1 MLEAQSIRSRMNPLH
16 LILVVLLGLLGL
28 SMTAIPDQPID
39 GNIANIDPGLNAN
52 IGPDKELAGHEN
64 SRRALEGMLLGYKIV
79 CSTDPN
85 TEPPAG
91 FSQGKLLSAKY
102 CGDWLDC
109 RGDGRISRHVA

>member
-1 MLEAQSIRSRMNPLH
+1 MNPLH

-28 SMTAIPDQPID
+28 SMTAMPDQPIG

-79 CSTDPN
+79 CATDPK

-91 FSQGKLLSAKY
+91 KRKLLSAKY

-109 RGDGRISRHVA
+109 RGDGKISRDVA